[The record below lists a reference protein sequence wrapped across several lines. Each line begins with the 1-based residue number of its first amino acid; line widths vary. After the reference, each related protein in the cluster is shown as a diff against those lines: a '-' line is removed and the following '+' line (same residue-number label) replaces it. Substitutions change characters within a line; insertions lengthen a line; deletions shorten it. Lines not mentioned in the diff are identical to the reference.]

1 MLPAQPPSWI
11 PQCCLKTGGKSEQK
25 QNLHADSQH
34 ISPMFATAYPI
45 CTKHVLSGKEWGEVR
60 CQTLTIYT
68 GFLFEIITTS
78 TEKSANVDMCE
89 HPNDLNLDFEIKT
102 TL

>member
-1 MLPAQPPSWI
+1 MSRSRIYTQTHNI
-11 PQCCLKTGGKSEQK
+11 YRRCLQ
-25 QNLHADSQH
+25 Q
-34 ISPMFATAYPI
+34 PI

-78 TEKSANVDMCE
+78 TEKAANVDMYE